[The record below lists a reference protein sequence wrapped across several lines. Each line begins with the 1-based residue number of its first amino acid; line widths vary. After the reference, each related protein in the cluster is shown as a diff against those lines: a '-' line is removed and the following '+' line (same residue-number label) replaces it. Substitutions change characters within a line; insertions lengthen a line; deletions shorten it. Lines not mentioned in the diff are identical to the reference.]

1 MDFAWWHWLLLG
13 VVLMGIE
20 LRLGALFVCW
30 FGAGAWV
37 VAGVLY
43 AFPGATFGA
52 QVFLWLTASMTL
64 VWTWFQIFRR

>member
-1 MDFAWWHWLLLG
+1 MTVAWWHWLLLG

-30 FGAGAWV
+30 FGVGAWG

-43 AFPGATFGA
+43 VFPAATLGA

-64 VWTWFQIFRR
+64 VWTWFQLFRR